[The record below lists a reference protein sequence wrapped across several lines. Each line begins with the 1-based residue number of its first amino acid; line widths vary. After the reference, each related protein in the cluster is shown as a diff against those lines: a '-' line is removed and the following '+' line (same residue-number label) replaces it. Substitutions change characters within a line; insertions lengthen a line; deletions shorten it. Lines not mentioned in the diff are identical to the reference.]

1 MFEIAL
7 ALAPLF
13 LLVASLL
20 LGHYPGLRTI
30 VRIAERIHAGAG
42 PRAAKSQPRPRA
54 PRHGTVRGGLLIA
67 LGVATR
73 PPPLA
78 A

>member
-1 MFEIAL
+1 MFEVAL
-7 ALAPLF
+7 AFAPLF
-13 LLVASLL
+13 LLIASLL
-20 LGHYPGLRTI
+20 LGHYPGLQTI
-30 VRIAERIHAGAG
+30 VGIAERIYSRPRA
-42 PRAAKSQPRPRA
+42 RAAKSQPRPR
-54 PRHGTVRGGLLIA
+54 PRRHGTARGGLLIA